1 MSRDELFT
9 TSKVGVRGQARGRW
23 SNAEQEV
30 VDRVIR
36 RKLQSEYGGQ
46 HPTLT
51 PTCTLALPLPLPLTQ
66 TLTLSLPLALTPT
79 LALALTLRYG
89 GLRLESRG
97 FRQFL
102 TALGEGG
109 KKGRR
114 AKDRANARE
123 FDSDSD

>member
-1 MSRDELFT
+1 MGRQLAMSRDELLT

-36 RKLQSEYGGQ
+36 RKLQSE
-46 HPTLT
+46 
-51 PTCTLALPLPLPLTQ
+51 
-66 TLTLSLPLALTPT
+66 
-79 LALALTLRYG
+79 YG